1 MKLNIKIKD
10 NHLEG
15 VVEILNT
22 LLADEFVLT
31 TKTRNCHWN
40 VTGPHFHDLHK
51 FFDAQYEE
59 LDAILDDV
67 AERARALGGHAA
79 GTLAEFL
86 KLARLQEQPGKY
98 PNAQEMTA
106 ELLED
111 HEAVI
116 RQLRGDLEKCANKF
130 GDAGTADFLTGL
142 MEQHEKLAWMLR
154 AVLEGKN

>member
-1 MKLNIKIKD
+1 MKLNIKLNEKSRQ
-10 NHLEG
+10 G

-22 LLADEFVLT
+22 LLTDEFVLA

-67 AERARALGGHAA
+67 AERARALGGHAV

-86 KLARLQEQPGKY
+86 ELARLKEQLGQY
-98 PNAQEMTA
+98 PNAQEMIA
-106 ELLED
+106 ELLDD
-111 HEAVI
+111 HEMVI
-116 RQLRGDLEKCANKF
+116 RRLRGDLEKCANKF
-130 GDAGTADFLTGL
+130 GDAGTTDFLTGL
-142 MEQHEKLAWMLR
+142 MEQQEKMAWMLR
-154 AVLEGKN
+154 AIGQGKH

>member
-1 MKLNIKIKD
+1 MKLSIKLKD
-10 NHLEG
+10 NHREG

-22 LLADEFVLT
+22 LLADEFVLA
-31 TKTRNCHWN
+31 TKTRNYHWN
-40 VTGPHFHDLHK
+40 VAGPHFHDLHK

-59 LDAILDDV
+59 LDAVLDEV
-67 AERARALGGHAA
+67 AERARALGGHAV

-86 KLARLQEQPGKY
+86 KLARFKEQPGKY
-98 PNAQEMTA
+98 PNAQEMTTK
-106 ELLED
+106 LLEC

-130 GDAGTADFLTGL
+130 DDAGTTDFLTGL
-142 MEQHEKLAWMLR
+142 MEQHEKMAWMLR